1 MIIQPF
7 IILPFQRPLAAFTL
21 YRLFLKI
28 RTSFLPSFY
37 LSAPAALQPRDGPAK
52 KFFARQ
58 HRPNRQVG
66 TRVLGA
72 KTHCSEKRC
81 VTLPLLSAACPW
93 RVPKRISHILRFPR
107 LGCKNALLRKTFRH
121 VAIIPYFPPILNCPA
136 GTIRRNPKNSAY
148 MPSFP
153 GSPTRYAY
161 FPVLPKPPSPRWVA
175 ESACASSTGGRHT
188 GSSTSWA
195 TRSPGWIS

>member
-107 LGCKNALLRKTFRH
+107 LGCNVTLLLYPIFRQFSTALPEQFAETRK
-121 VAIIPYFPPILNCPA
+121 IPHICPA
-136 GTIRRNPKNSAY
+136 
-148 MPSFP
+148 
-153 GSPTRYAY
+153 
-161 FPVLPKPPSPRWVA
+161 FPVLLPDMPISPCCQSRLRPA
-175 ESACASSTGGRHT
+175 G
-188 GSSTSWA
+188 
-195 TRSPGWIS
+195 